1 MPTTLPASAVLTGTS
16 VHQNLTDPALLM
28 SPERLQSLAPSRL
41 SAARAVLERM
51 VEEGWTFERI
61 SFNINER
68 SEGDALYRVHAGD
81 RVFDFVAFG
90 FEPDLSSR
98 TGRITE
104 KNWDMMGAL
113 IEGETTTEDR
123 AVTRRELPKLYAG
136 RAVPG
141 TLTWSRS
148 NRSFRAFE
156 HVVDALVSGRQP
168 EPRFLGEIGYLMRNT
183 GLDGNGTFNTRSFL
197 ALEDDH
203 PLRDPLHAQ
212 LFSAYL
218 LREYAADL
226 VDALARHRNPGAA
239 QLAPQLRRMVGIG
252 NGSALGLL
260 FFVNTHPHLIDVWLS
275 ERQAAIVEASRIPVA
290 AGSPEARRWVELLER
305 ASAFFAADPY
315 LYHQFAD
322 PGVVADDLTRA
333 AAALRAQLAEGST
346 TGEALLDSLVEQ
358 VSLEAWEVVAAGLL
372 ELLPADRLRQA
383 LDAGIV
389 TESVASDPLMTVG
402 ELRDH
407 VVSEYGWAL
416 GVDMEAPGA
425 RHYVWYKSA
434 DAEEPRRG
442 PASEVREGRNW
453 ALDLP
458 SDIQALDVTLRGYS
472 PTALVGAVLADHPQ
486 QRGVIERIQSLAGRR
501 LHSPHMN
508 MLDESFVP
516 VRVVRFMNAAVHGLD
531 RTVDEGDDRNVLGLI
546 FLGAPTAADLNA
558 GAVGELF
565 DWRYPAFPTS
575 AELTVSAAR

>member
-1 MPTTLPASAVLTGTS
+1 MPTTLPASAFLTGST
-16 VHQNLTDPALLM
+16 VHQNLTDPALLLR
-28 SPERLQSLAPSRL
+28 PERLQSLPPSRL

-51 VEEGWTFERI
+51 VAERWTIERV
-61 SFNINER
+61 SFDVNDR
-68 SEGDALYRVHAGD
+68 SEGDALYRVRAGE

-90 FEPDLSSR
+90 FEPDLTSR

-113 IEGETTTEDR
+113 IEGETTPETR
-123 AVTRRELPKLYAG
+123 AVTREELPKLYAG

-141 TLTWSRS
+141 TLTWARS

-156 HVVDALVSGRQP
+156 HVVAALAAGRQP
-168 EPRFLGEIGYLMRNT
+168 EARFLGEIGYLMRNT

-212 LFSAYL
+212 LFSAYVM
-218 LREYAADL
+218 REYAADL
-226 VDALARHRNPGAA
+226 VDALARHRNPDAA
-239 QLAPQLRRMVGIG
+239 QLAPDLRRMVGIG

-260 FFVNTHPHLIDVWLS
+260 FFVNTHPHLVDAWLT
-275 ERQAAIVEASRIPVA
+275 ERQVAIVEASRVA
-290 AGSPEARRWVELLER
+290 VESGTPEADRWVAQLTR
-305 ASAFFAADPY
+305 AAAFYRADPY

-322 PGVVADDLTRA
+322 PEAVGADLARA
-333 AAALRAQLAEGST
+333 AELLHDQLAAGST
-346 TGEALLDSLVEQ
+346 TGEALLEALVEQ
-358 VSLEAWEVVAAGLL
+358 VSLEAWEVVAASLL
-372 ELLPADRLRQA
+372 ELLPAERVREA

-389 TESVASDPLMTVG
+389 SESVVSDPLMTVG
-402 ELRDH
+402 DLRAQLEFD
-407 VVSEYGWAL
+407 YGWAL
-416 GVDMEAPGA
+416 SIDMDAAGA

-442 PASEVREGRNW
+442 PADEVSGGRNW

-458 SDIQALDVTLRGYS
+458 TDIQRLDRTLAEYDAEA
-472 PTALVGAVLADHPQ
+472 PVGRVLSDHPG
-486 QRGVIERIQSLAGRR
+486 QRAVIERVQSLAGRR
-501 LHSPHMN
+501 LHSPRMN
-508 MLDESFVP
+508 MLDERFVP
-516 VRVVRFMNAAVHGLD
+516 VSIVRFMNSAVHGLD

-558 GAVGELF
+558 GDVGELA
-565 DWRYPAFPTS
+565 DWRYPAPPYS
-575 AELTVSAAR
+575 GDVAVGAAS